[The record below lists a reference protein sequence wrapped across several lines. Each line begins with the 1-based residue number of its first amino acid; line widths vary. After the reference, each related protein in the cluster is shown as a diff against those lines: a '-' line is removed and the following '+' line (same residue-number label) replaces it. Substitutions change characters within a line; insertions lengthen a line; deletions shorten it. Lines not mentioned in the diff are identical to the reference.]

1 MDVTCERCKAE
12 YEFDDSLLGEKG
24 TTVKCS
30 SCQHVFRVAP
40 PRKDARPMM
49 KLRFRAN
56 GIIAP
61 IASLRELQQRI
72 QAGQIG
78 PDDELGR
85 DGSPWRKL
93 QDVPELRG
101 FFAAIADEQP
111 TAARARPAGLSVS
124 QDSLPSPRTSAQ
136 PAKRTMVGVGPS
148 QTPNIPPSP
157 RVPAQVSSGYESRGP
172 SPSAPGGAPMV
183 DARPVPTDA
192 MATTHTASNPAKTL
206 PPMAAVAPTAVVAAA
221 AGAQSAAAS
230 AFPAP
235 NARSAGGPPI
245 AAPKPE
251 SKPVSPSLPPVS
263 SKTSLAPSAGTPA
276 DKPSIPG
283 PSAAPRLYLA
293 DDEAPPARAT
303 EGNKSWLYIGAAGL
317 LAIGGWLGVS
327 AISSNPEAPAT
338 PPPRVEAPQAAPA
351 SPEATAEATPPGA
364 PGATPGAT
372 APTADPKSAA
382 PNPSGESAASA
393 EAKRGTGNEPANT
406 PEKPAKT
413 VADAPPAEEAPAE
426 DAERSEETDRS
437 PRGGSSSSA
446 NSEPTDYT
454 GWVSRGAKL
463 AKQGKHDEARTAFTK
478 ALELRASGSE
488 ANAGLGA
495 VLVASDQAQAAIEPL
510 EKAARAGYAEANV
523 TLGDA
528 YRKVGRKEDAL
539 EAYNTYVARFPS
551 GSRAAYAKLQ
561 ASALGGD
568 KKEGPAVEEPAGS
581 PVDYKPAGEPP
592 TPAEPTQ

>member
-61 IASLRELQQRI
+61 ITSLRELQQRI

-85 DGSPWRKL
+85 DGAPWRKL

-101 FFAAIADEQP
+101 FFAAITDEQP
-111 TAARARPAGLSVS
+111 TATRARPAGLAVS
-124 QDSLPSPRTSAQ
+124 QNSMPIPPNSVQ
-136 PAKRTMVGVGPS
+136 PAKRTMAGVGPS
-148 QTPNIPPSP
+148 QAPSIPRSPQVPTAASLGSFESKPPSASTPLRAPEP
-157 RVPAQVSSGYESRGP
+157 RA
-172 SPSAPGGAPMV
+172 A
-183 DARPVPTDA
+183 PTDA
-192 MATTHTASNPAKTL
+192 MATTHASL
-206 PPMAAVAPTAVVAAA
+206 PPPAASLPPPAISSFPPVANAHAATPLNPRSLASAPAAA
-221 AGAQSAAAS
+221 AT
-230 AFPAP
+230 
-235 NARSAGGPPI
+235 
-245 AAPKPE
+245 KPE
-251 SKPVSPSLPPVS
+251 SMSASPSLPPSGKASFAPGASTSTATS
-263 SKTSLAPSAGTPA
+263 SGAPAG
-276 DKPSIPG
+276 G
-283 PSAAPRLYLA
+283 RGLYLA

-317 LAIGGWLGVS
+317 LAVGGWLGVS
-327 AISSNPEAPAT
+327 ALSNKSEPAT
-338 PPPRVEAPQAAPA
+338 PTPRVETPAVAPTQ
-351 SPEATAEATPPGA
+351 ETPPDPNAAIGA
-364 PGATPGAT
+364 AAGANSAV
-372 APTADPKSAA
+372 APEPSKA
-382 PNPSGESAASA
+382 PSKIE
-393 EAKRGTGNEPANT
+393 
-406 PEKPAKT
+406 
-413 VADAPPAEEAPAE
+413 AEEAAKPGPEEAVKPVTETAKPAPE
-426 DAERSEETDRS
+426 TAKPSTPTEPTPSGQAEERAESEKPSRA
-437 PRGGSSSSA
+437 GGSSGSS
-446 NSEPTDYT
+446 SEPTDYA
-454 GWVSRGAKL
+454 GWLTRGAKL
-463 AKQGKHDEARTAFTK
+463 FKQNKLEEARAAYTK

-495 VLVASDQAQAAIEPL
+495 VLVASDQAQAAVEPL
-510 EKAARAGYAEANV
+510 ERAARAGYAEANV

-528 YRKVGRKEDAL
+528 YRKLGRKEDAL

-561 ASALGGD
+561 ASALGGGG
-568 KKEGPAVEEPAGS
+568 KPAEPANEEPAGG

-592 TPAEPTQ
+592 TPAEPAP